1 MQFSGQSENLD
12 IVSEVDLLCD
22 SNITSYPLLAKVRRY
37 NASVNEVVGEVINA
51 DAAWQWDDT
60 NYTDLPVGTSD
71 LVEGQETYSFS
82 EDYLQ
87 IESIE
92 ILDDDAEKY
101 YRLKPLDIQERK
113 LSPDEHFGVET
124 GGAPKKGRPVWYDI
138 QGDTVYL
145 YPSPAAADVTLTA
158 GLKVWFKRSHRE
170 ITMSNST
177 TVQSGEETRNP
188 PFPSTH
194 HILLAYMIAIPYCMS
209 YKKDRVGWLEKK
221 VVEMKATLLSHYAYR
236 DKDKRTKLSTRDI
249 SFR

>member
-22 SNITSYPLLAKVRRY
+22 SNVTSYPLLAKVRRY
-37 NASVNEVVGEVINA
+37 NASVNAVVGEVINA

-92 ILDDDAEKY
+92 ILGDDAEKY
-101 YRLKPLDIQERK
+101 YRLKPLDIQEQK

-124 GGAPKKGRPVWYDI
+124 GGAPKKGRPEWYDI
-138 QGDTVYL
+138 QGDTIYL
-145 YPSPAAADVTLTA
+145 YPAPAAADVTLTA
-158 GLKVWFKRSHRE
+158 GLKVWFKRTASLF
-170 ITMSNST
+170 TVT
-177 TVQSGEETRNP
+177 TGTGADTKAP
-188 PFPSTH
+188 GLPSTH
-194 HILLAYMIAIPYCMS
+194 HVILAYMASIPYCMS
-209 YKKDRVGWLEKK
+209 YKKDRVGGFENKIAR
-221 VVEMKATLLSHYAYR
+221 MKETLLAHYAYR
-236 DKDKRTKLSTRDI
+236 DKDKRTKLSVRDI